1 MAWRQP
7 KQLRDSPIQ
16 KSYQL
21 QDLKASNQLLAENHA
36 INAQNLKAQRN
47 QLTDLLDS
55 NLSLMEQIAQQ
66 RAFLDEYKQVV
77 QQKYEMIQ
85 SLDMHMQKTLQ
96 SFESMV
102 KQSRSIRIF
111 RESGPLKSTD
121 VAPTPNDE
129 NAVNEVSSPNIIRT
143 SQVFGQGQPMKE
155 FDTHC
160 VSNLDDKAKLVDNFQ
175 VALNTPSVSDS
186 SPTESS
192 SPTARVQCK
201 NLTAEQYSSSP
212 LLLQH
217 REVEQLQDVRK
228 SRRMSIWK
236 PNMTPQGLSRKLDA
250 LITGTRQDS
259 DIIDDTI
266 FEETEYEDSH
276 SRQKYIEEMEN
287 QDPMTRKKS
296 ARESA
301 GIVSTLDGTP
311 KRPRRESSRR
321 IQNFA
326 EPSLRKQDLYL
337 LLKSLQSK
345 SLTYICVQKVE
356 TR

>member
-7 KQLRDSPIQ
+7 KQLKDSPIQ

-36 INAQNLKAQRN
+36 SNAQNLKAQRN
-47 QLTDLLDS
+47 QLTELLDS
-55 NLSLMEQIAQQ
+55 NLFLMEQIAQQ
-66 RAFLDEYKQVV
+66 RTFLDEYKQVV
-77 QQKYEMIQ
+77 QQKYEMIK
-85 SLDMHMQKTLQ
+85 SIDMQMMNTLQ
-96 SFESMV
+96 SFETMV
-102 KQSRSIRIF
+102 KQSRSVRISE
-111 RESGPLKSTD
+111 ESSLPMSTD
-121 VAPTPNDE
+121 VVQTSNVNNN
-129 NAVNEVSSPNIIRT
+129 NAVNEVAQQNIIRT
-143 SQVFGQGQPMKE
+143 SQVFGQSQPVKSG
-155 FDTHC
+155 
-160 VSNLDDKAKLVDNFQ
+160 SNLDDTEKCVDNFQ
-175 VALNTPSVSDS
+175 VALNTPSISDS
-186 SPTESS
+186 SPKESS
-192 SPTARVQCK
+192 SPTARVQS
-201 NLTAEQYSSSP
+201 NYVVADQYSSSP

-250 LITGTRQDS
+250 LITGSRQDG

-266 FEETEYEDSH
+266 FEESEDEGPLS
-276 SRQKYIEEMEN
+276 SQRYIEEMEN

-301 GIVSTLDGTP
+301 GIVSTSDGTP

-326 EPSLRKQDLYL
+326 EPSLRKKLRQGDAHTFKLAN
-337 LLKSLQSK
+337 
-345 SLTYICVQKVE
+345 
-356 TR
+356 

>member
-7 KQLRDSPIQ
+7 KQLKDSPIQ

-36 INAQNLKAQRN
+36 STAQNLKAQRN
-47 QLTDLLDS
+47 QLTELLDS

-66 RAFLDEYKQVV
+66 RTFLDEYKQVV

-85 SLDMHMQKTLQ
+85 SIDMQMMNTLQ
-96 SFESMV
+96 SFETMV
-102 KQSRSIRIF
+102 KQSRSVRISE
-111 RESGPLKSTD
+111 ESSLPMGTD
-121 VAPTPNDE
+121 VVQTPNDS
-129 NAVNEVSSPNIIRT
+129 NAVNEVASQNVIRT
-143 SQVFGQGQPMKE
+143 SQVFGQSQPVKSG
-155 FDTHC
+155 
-160 VSNLDDKAKLVDNFQ
+160 SNLDDTEKRVDNFQ
-175 VALNTPSVSDS
+175 VALNTPSISDS
-186 SPTESS
+186 SPKESS
-192 SPTARVQCK
+192 SPIARIQSNNVF
-201 NLTAEQYSSSP
+201 ADQYSSSP

-228 SRRMSIWK
+228 SRRISIWK
-236 PNMTPQGLSRKLDA
+236 PNMTPQGLGRKLDA
-250 LITGTRQDS
+250 LITGSRQEG

-266 FEETEYEDSH
+266 LEESEDEEPLS
-276 SRQKYIEEMEN
+276 SQRYIDEMEN

-301 GIVSTLDGTP
+301 GIVSTSDGTP

-326 EPSLRKQDLYL
+326 EPSLRKKLRQGDAHTFKLAN
-337 LLKSLQSK
+337 
-345 SLTYICVQKVE
+345 
-356 TR
+356 